1 MEEED
6 FKNKLREEFNK
17 KIYGDNSN
25 MNNYFKEE
33 SEDFENKNIKPN
45 EKLGK

>member
-1 MEEED
+1 
-6 FKNKLREEFNK
+6 
-17 KIYGDNSN
+17 
-25 MNNYFKEE
+25 MNNYFNKKMEEE